1 MNAAVET
8 PTVSESISK
17 THISLNVR
25 NIEKSVAFYE
35 AFFGQ
40 PAHKRRPGYANFD
53 VASPPLKLAI
63 QEYAPAESGTSR
75 LSHLGIV
82 VGTTEEVNAT
92 RERLESSG
100 VVSFDEGD
108 TVCCYARQDKVWAT
122 DPDGNSW
129 EVYVL
134 LDEMD
139 DHEDHEFEHGNA
151 SLPMSAEACCAASA
165 QAKAGGPS
173 CCAQPADGSACCS

>member
-1 MNAAVET
+1 MNAVIEN
-8 PTVSESISK
+8 PVSGSVSK
-17 THISLNVR
+17 THVSLNVR
-25 NIEKSVAFYE
+25 NIEASVAFYE
-35 AFFGQ
+35 AFFSQ

-53 VASPPLKLAI
+53 VANPPLKLAI
-63 QEYAPAESGTSR
+63 QEFAPAESGTSR

-82 VGTTEEVNAT
+82 VGSAAEVNAA
-92 RERLESSG
+92 RERLEASG

-139 DHEDHEFEHGNA
+139 DHEDHEFEGGKVG
-151 SLPMSAEACCAASA
+151 LPMGADACCSASA
-165 QAKAGGPS
+165 RAKAGGPA
-173 CCAQPADGSACCS
+173 CCVQPSDGSACCP